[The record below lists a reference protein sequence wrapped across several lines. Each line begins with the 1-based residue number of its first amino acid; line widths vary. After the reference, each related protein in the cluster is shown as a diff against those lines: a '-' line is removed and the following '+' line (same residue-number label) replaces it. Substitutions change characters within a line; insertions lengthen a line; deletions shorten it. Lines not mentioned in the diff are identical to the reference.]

1 MANGISYKAIGGIG
15 SNQYQTYCVEVT
27 IDTYATG
34 GVAIPFQKFKPTM
47 VIGVESVD
55 GAVTYAPAFDL
66 ATGKLKLFSSGTEV
80 SAGSITE
87 SKFHLTFF
95 GELY

>member
-1 MANGISYKAIGGIG
+1 MANSITYKALGGLS

-27 IDTYATG
+27 IDTYASG
-34 GVAIPFQKFKPTM
+34 GVAIPFKGFEPTM
-47 VIGVESVD
+47 VIGVEAVD
-55 GAVTYAPAFDL
+55 GTVTYDASFDL
-66 ATGKLKLFSSGTEV
+66 ANRKLKLFSSGTEV

-95 GELY
+95 GNIL